1 MPGEW
6 SAVISHLGV
15 FSFLITGS
23 FVPCGLVWQ
32 DGDGCEAWV
41 SSISSF
47 PERCSQTQCQQSL
60 SGRVLPVF
68 VQSVANT
75 LLQVVWRPGQSGSQR
90 EDEKDKRE
98 GRGSGEKD
106 RLRVHTD
113 WWMCVFS
120 AIDLQTTHS
129 NNRPGTP
136 ATSAV
141 FISSFSLSSNC
152 DLLLFGVQTLIL
164 NRDTLVL

>member
-23 FVPCGLVWQ
+23 FVPWFGLAGRW
-32 DGDGCEAWV
+32 WMWSV
-41 SSISSF
+41 SQLNLQFSWTLQSDSV
-47 PERCSQTQCQQSL
+47 PAVSLRTSPASVCSK
-60 SGRVLPVF
+60 RW
-68 VQSVANT
+68 
-75 LLQVVWRPGQSGSQR
+75 LLQVVWRPGQSGSHR

-98 GRGSGEKD
+98 RRGSGEKE

-136 ATSAV
+136 ATSAG
-141 FISSFSLSSNC
+141 FISSSFSLSSNC

-164 NRDTLVL
+164 NRDTLFL